1 MMGSFTA
8 RHIPTPAGDRT
19 HTPNVVVGGQRAVE
33 FQL

>member
-19 HTPNVVVGGQRAVE
+19 PTPNVVVGGQRAVE